1 MDRGWGGCRRLDDA
15 HFGRDD
21 GALGHRPLL
30 SRRARIVVVRGTLPA
45 REVVDRLPAE
55 HAPLRLRGA
64 RIVDRVGARVEVR
77 GEQIARVG
85 LPEHRRLAGVVAL
98 VADDLLGHAPQVR
111 RDLAAVELIER
122 RGEVARERWH
132 VEPGTER
139 LGALSLLDAP
149 VLARL
154 LDPPDGV
161 TERLADDIVTL
172 PEADERVHLGKL
184 RQGVLDAR
192 DDRLDGLAAGR
203 VLDPAPD
210 EVILAR
216 QRAHQE
222 RVAREGDALC
232 GHASCLVDV
241 ARHLVRGQVAHD
253 APDDVRA
260 CGGLER
266 GVDARLGAHVEGLE
280 ILGRDGPGRC
290 AGDLGGA
297 HGACLGVERPGKL
310 RRHVGHLAHE
320 DRLGHG
326 IDRRRVEAQGLGPV
340 PQLRPVGE
348 LLLRR
353 QLAHRD
359 HAMIARAHVERWID
373 DRRAVR
379 PRLGAEGGLVVP
391 LGHHLVDDPAI
402 HPRPGLEFRAV
413 ARLRARAQVR
423 RLDHPV
429 ARLHLPPG
437 VEGAQVG
444 EAGRAAVDA
453 RRCST
458 RNIRKVDALSGG
470 RVLPPPAQCFLRE
483 VRRLSHLNVTG
494 SHLRLDC
501 TLGPCRGDPR
511 RNESPSRGNILAQE
525 NRHVV
530 LGLTSDEPPHMA
542 QAVVAE
548 RSQAVLNSTHDFVE
562 SLEGPTVG
570 NAERLDAQ
578 RLPQLARK
586 HPVGREV

>member
-111 RDLAAVELIER
+111 RDLAAVELIEP

-203 VLDPAPD
+203 GPDPTPG
-210 EVILAR
+210 
-216 QRAHQE
+216 
-222 RVAREGDALC
+222 EG
-232 GHASCLVDV
+232 
-241 ARHLVRGQVAHD
+241 
-253 APDDVRA
+253 
-260 CGGLER
+260 
-266 GVDARLGAHVEGLE
+266 
-280 ILGRDGPGRC
+280 
-290 AGDLGGA
+290 
-297 HGACLGVERPGKL
+297 
-310 RRHVGHLAHE
+310 
-320 DRLGHG
+320 
-326 IDRRRVEAQGLGPV
+326 
-340 PQLRPVGE
+340 
-348 LLLRR
+348 
-353 QLAHRD
+353 QLA
-359 HAMIARAHVERWID
+359 
-373 DRRAVR
+373 
-379 PRLGAEGGLVVP
+379 
-391 LGHHLVDDPAI
+391 
-402 HPRPGLEFRAV
+402 
-413 ARLRARAQVR
+413 
-423 RLDHPV
+423 
-429 ARLHLPPG
+429 PP
-437 VEGAQVG
+437 
-444 EAGRAAVDA
+444 RAAQ
-453 RRCST
+453 
-458 RNIRKVDALSGG
+458 KG
-470 RVLPPPAQCFLRE
+470 
-483 VRRLSHLNVTG
+483 
-494 SHLRLDC
+494 
-501 TLGPCRGDPR
+501 
-511 RNESPSRGNILAQE
+511 
-525 NRHVV
+525 
-530 LGLTSDEPPHMA
+530 
-542 QAVVAE
+542 
-548 RSQAVLNSTHDFVE
+548 
-562 SLEGPTVG
+562 
-570 NAERLDAQ
+570 
-578 RLPQLARK
+578 
-586 HPVGREV
+586 